1 MIYKNKKVYQ
11 WLAFSLNIH
20 IHFRHTICQSELFI
34 MHGYSF
40 TLHLELFLNLRTH
53 KQEVLLW
60 HAVETSFDVAIV
72 NWWAVLMLNPLH
84 IFQQS

>member
-1 MIYKNKKVYQ
+1 MISIFIKYTYTLMTYNMSEWTVYNA
-11 WLAFSLNIH
+11 WILFYSSL
-20 IHFRHTICQSELFI
+20 RT
-34 MHGYSF
+34 
-40 TLHLELFLNLRTH
+40 FLNLRTH